1 MKTILNIVIIL
12 FVAAVVAG
20 GFSLIVNNTSSAS
33 SSGGEGRQPPAMTT
47 TDGQTT
53 DQRPERPEG
62 GGEGASIGQGLLQVL
77 VTLAKLTGITV
88 IVLLIEKG
96 INLLSKKRTVS
107 PA

>member
-33 SSGGEGRQPPAMTT
+33 GPGGEGGQPPAMTA
-47 TDGQTT
+47 TDGQTAG
-53 DQRPERPEG
+53 QRPERP

-88 IVLLIEKG
+88 IVLLVEKG

>member
-33 SSGGEGRQPPAMTT
+33 GSGGEGGQPPAMTAI
-47 TDGQTT
+47 DGQTT
-53 DQRPERPEG
+53 SQRPEHPEG
-62 GGEGASIGQGLLQVL
+62 GDEGASIGQGLLQML

-88 IVLLIEKG
+88 IVLLVEKA
-96 INLLSKKRTVS
+96 ISLLSKKRATN